1 MVYLNGSRL
10 SIIAVVLS
18 AVSVAGCSNTVPP
31 LKGNDTGGIIAWA
44 PITDAFHSEIAM
56 EHCASYRKLARI
68 RSRTPRY
75 GEYIAFDCYFPRE
88 LDVTVLR
95 SKY

>member
-1 MVYLNGSRL
+1 MEYLNGSRL
-10 SIIAVVLS
+10 SIIAVALS
-18 AVSVAGCSNTVPP
+18 AVSLAGCSNTVPP

-44 PITDAFHSEIAM
+44 PITDALHSGIAM

-68 RSRTPRY
+68 RSMTPRY

-88 LDVTVLR
+88 VDAIVLR
-95 SKY
+95 SRY